1 MLDAIDPLAKDTF
14 TKAEISNGLTRQ
26 KRGQTKMQNP
36 NCCCYE
42 DSVSINAKRL
52 MRLLFLVAVSV
63 GGSLAAAEAAPPP
76 AAPATAPS
84 TTTTSSSSLAD
95 TTIHL
100 YYLVTGYTDLDDT
113 SKTNLC
119 SAPKAELK
127 VGADDGTTLTVA
139 VDTEKANEEEKGSSP
154 CAGKYVTQYH
164 QYTIAKSKVLNAS
177 ATIQGFVSGV
187 LAVPFKF
194 HLSDHSTT
202 AGSTIGGYVGYRTSV
217 ANAFT
222 VTPVIAGGLALISTS
237 AAQVTTST
245 TSTTTTPTSTGAQTS
260 AGFSVATG
268 FIGSVTSAASKG
280 AQFGVLVGLDWLGKK
295 SNYAYDGKPWIAFEI
310 GYNFAL

>member
-1 MLDAIDPLAKDTF
+1 MPT
-14 TKAEISNGLTRQ
+14 Q
-26 KRGQTKMQNP
+26 KRHW
-36 NCCCYE
+36 YV
-42 DSVSINAKRL
+42 DLVSKVTLVRWP
-52 MRLLFLVAVSV
+52 FLIAVICW
-63 GGSLAAAEAAPPP
+63 GSLGAQAATPP
-76 AAPATAPS
+76 AAPATAAP
-84 TTTTSSSSLAD
+84 TATTSSSSLAD

-100 YYLVTGYTDLDDT
+100 YYLVTGYIDLDDP
-113 SKTNLC
+113 SKTGLC

-139 VDTEKANEEEKGSSP
+139 VDTEKTTEETGAPACAN
-154 CAGKYVTQYH
+154 KYVAQYH

-222 VTPVIAGGLALISTS
+222 VTPVVAGGLALISTS
-237 AAQVTTST
+237 PAQATTST
-245 TSTTTTPTSTGAQTS
+245 TSTTPTSVGGQTS

-280 AQFGVLVGLDWLGKK
+280 AQFGVLVGMDWLGKK

>member
-1 MLDAIDPLAKDTF
+1 
-14 TKAEISNGLTRQ
+14 
-26 KRGQTKMQNP
+26 MQNP
-36 NCCCYE
+36 NCRCYVE
-42 DSVSINAKRL
+42 SATKDANRL
-52 MRLLFLVAVSV
+52 IMLLLLVAASLA
-63 GGSLAAAEAAPPP
+63 GSLRARAAPPP
-76 AAPATAPS
+76 AAPVTAPP
-84 TTTTSSSSLAD
+84 TTATSSSSLAD

-100 YYLVTGYTDLDDT
+100 YYFVTGYSDPDDT
-113 SKTNLC
+113 SKNDLC

-139 VDTEKANEEEKGSSP
+139 VDTEKMSEEKDAP
-154 CAGKYVTQYH
+154 ACTGKYVTQYH
-164 QYTIAKSKVLNAS
+164 QYRIAKSKVLDAS

-237 AAQVTTST
+237 PAQVTTST
-245 TSTTTTPTSTGAQTS
+245 TSATPAPTSVGGQTS

-268 FIGSVTSAASKG
+268 LIGSVTSAASKG
-280 AQFGVLVGLDWLGKK
+280 AQFGVLVGMDWLGKK

>member
-1 MLDAIDPLAKDTF
+1 
-14 TKAEISNGLTRQ
+14 
-26 KRGQTKMQNP
+26 
-36 NCCCYE
+36 
-42 DSVSINAKRL
+42 
-52 MRLLFLVAVSV
+52 MRLLFLAAVSF
-63 GGSLAAAEAAPPP
+63 GGSLAAAQAAPPP
-76 AAPATAPS
+76 AAPATAPP

-139 VDTEKANEEEKGSSP
+139 VDTEKAKEEEKEEKKGSSA
-154 CAGKYVTQYH
+154 CTGKYVTQYH

-245 TSTTTTPTSTGAQTS
+245 SSTTTTPTPVGGQTS

-280 AQFGVLVGLDWLGKK
+280 AQFGVLVGIDWLGKK
-295 SNYAYDGKPWIAFEI
+295 SNYAYDGKPWVAFEI